1 MLDEKF
7 RTPYNPQE
15 TEGRI
20 DKLWEE
26 SGFFAPEA
34 HPPLADNPNVGKTF
48 SIVMPPPNATG
59 VLHMGHALMLTLQ
72 DIMVRYKRMRGLK
85 TLWLPGTDHAAIATQ
100 AVVEKELYKKEGKSR
115 HELGREEFLRRIDAF
130 VKENR
135 KAITAQIRVMGASC
149 DWSREAFTLD
159 EKHSVAVR
167 TMFKK
172 MYDDGLIYRG
182 NRIVNWDP
190 KGQTT
195 ISDDEIVYVE
205 EQTTFYYFKYGPFT
219 IGTSRPETKFGD
231 KYVVMHPK
239 DARYAKY
246 KDGQRIELE
255 WINGPVTATVVKDEA
270 IDMEFGSGVM
280 TITPWHDVADFEIAE
295 RHGLDKEQII
305 DEHGKLLPIA
315 GEFAGMKIAEAR
327 PKVVEKL
334 RAKGLLV
341 KEEPYTHN
349 LATAERTGGTIEP
362 QIKLQWFVDVNKR
375 FKIQDSRFKNIEN
388 GQEITLKELMREPVE
403 KGEIKIL
410 PDYFVKTYFHWIENL
425 RDWCISRQ
433 IWYGHRIPVYY
444 RTQESNHKTQI
455 TKSKQIQNWNVQ
467 STKEEIY
474 VGVEPP
480 EGEGWIQDPDT
491 LDTWFSSGLWTFSTL
506 GWPEKTKDLEAY
518 HPTDVLET
526 GTDILFFWVA
536 RMILMS
542 QYALGEVPFKTVYLN
557 GIVRDAKGRKFSK
570 SLGNG
575 IDPIDVAKKFGADAG
590 RMALVVGNT
599 PGTDTN
605 ISEEKIRG
613 YRHFANKL
621 WNIARFV
628 IENTTPL
635 TPPSKEGGSQRGG
648 VEAKLYEDL
657 DVLLEDV
664 TKDMEEYRF
673 YLAAEKLY
681 QYAWHTLADKILE
694 ESKAILKS
702 GMPKEQKSRRQFLLH
717 TLDKLLK
724 ALHPF
729 IPFVT
734 EEIWQLWKQPK
745 EKNDMLM
752 VQEWPVDSL

>member
-20 DKLWEE
+20 YKLWEE

-135 KAITAQIRVMGASC
+135 KAITAQIRIMGASC

-159 EKHSVAVR
+159 EKRCLAVR

-172 MYDDGLIYRG
+172 MNDDGLIYRG

-239 DARYAKY
+239 DRRYAEY
-246 KDGQRIELE
+246 KDGQKIELE

-388 GQEITLKELMREPVE
+388 GQEITLK
-403 KGEIKIL
+403 
-410 PDYFVKTYFHWIENL
+410 
-425 RDWCISRQ
+425 
-433 IWYGHRIPVYY
+433 
-444 RTQESNHKTQI
+444 
-455 TKSKQIQNWNVQ
+455 
-467 STKEEIY
+467 
-474 VGVEPP
+474 
-480 EGEGWIQDPDT
+480 
-491 LDTWFSSGLWTFSTL
+491 
-506 GWPEKTKDLEAY
+506 
-518 HPTDVLET
+518 
-526 GTDILFFWVA
+526 
-536 RMILMS
+536 
-542 QYALGEVPFKTVYLN
+542 
-557 GIVRDAKGRKFSK
+557 
-570 SLGNG
+570 
-575 IDPIDVAKKFGADAG
+575 
-590 RMALVVGNT
+590 
-599 PGTDTN
+599 
-605 ISEEKIRG
+605 
-613 YRHFANKL
+613 
-621 WNIARFV
+621 
-628 IENTTPL
+628 
-635 TPPSKEGGSQRGG
+635 
-648 VEAKLYEDL
+648 
-657 DVLLEDV
+657 
-664 TKDMEEYRF
+664 
-673 YLAAEKLY
+673 
-681 QYAWHTLADKILE
+681 
-694 ESKAILKS
+694 
-702 GMPKEQKSRRQFLLH
+702 
-717 TLDKLLK
+717 
-724 ALHPF
+724 
-729 IPFVT
+729 
-734 EEIWQLWKQPK
+734 
-745 EKNDMLM
+745 
-752 VQEWPVDSL
+752 

>member
-20 DKLWEE
+20 YKLWEE

-375 FKIQDSRFKNIEN
+375 FKIQDSRI
-388 GQEITLKELMREPVE
+388 
-403 KGEIKIL
+403 
-410 PDYFVKTYFHWIENL
+410 
-425 RDWCISRQ
+425 
-433 IWYGHRIPVYY
+433 
-444 RTQESNHKTQI
+444 
-455 TKSKQIQNWNVQ
+455 
-467 STKEEIY
+467 
-474 VGVEPP
+474 
-480 EGEGWIQDPDT
+480 
-491 LDTWFSSGLWTFSTL
+491 
-506 GWPEKTKDLEAY
+506 
-518 HPTDVLET
+518 
-526 GTDILFFWVA
+526 
-536 RMILMS
+536 
-542 QYALGEVPFKTVYLN
+542 
-557 GIVRDAKGRKFSK
+557 
-570 SLGNG
+570 
-575 IDPIDVAKKFGADAG
+575 
-590 RMALVVGNT
+590 
-599 PGTDTN
+599 
-605 ISEEKIRG
+605 
-613 YRHFANKL
+613 
-621 WNIARFV
+621 
-628 IENTTPL
+628 
-635 TPPSKEGGSQRGG
+635 
-648 VEAKLYEDL
+648 
-657 DVLLEDV
+657 
-664 TKDMEEYRF
+664 
-673 YLAAEKLY
+673 
-681 QYAWHTLADKILE
+681 
-694 ESKAILKS
+694 
-702 GMPKEQKSRRQFLLH
+702 
-717 TLDKLLK
+717 
-724 ALHPF
+724 
-729 IPFVT
+729 
-734 EEIWQLWKQPK
+734 
-745 EKNDMLM
+745 
-752 VQEWPVDSL
+752 